1 MIDNHSEL
9 SLDRGVKNHFS
20 ISIFSLLVY
29 LSLIFLV
36 GLVAV
41 GQSLSSWQKDIFG
54 HLTLQI
60 LPDFQESYTLDQ
72 IKNNLETETDKTLKI
87 VSNYPGISSVNVI
100 DDEGARK
107 LISPWVDVENFSQEI
122 VLPVIIDLNIDPH
135 FNFSLEE
142 LKYELGKNV
151 NGVELI
157 EDTAWLQQL
166 SKVGDIYKLISFVIL
181 VFILF
186 VSGVTIYFLTTSS
199 LMVNEKIIELLYL
212 FGAQDS
218 FIIQRFR
225 RQNFKDVIKGV
236 FLGYSFFILS
246 CLPFYFLAK

>member
-72 IKNNLETETDKTLKI
+72 IKNNLDVIL
-87 VSNYPGISSVNVI
+87 NDVNS
-100 DDEGARK
+100 RK
-107 LISPWVDVENFSQEI
+107 NMVKMNTIIHGNGSK
-122 VLPVIIDLNIDPH
+122 VIINEI
-135 FNFSLEE
+135 
-142 LKYELGKNV
+142 LKYE
-151 NGVELI
+151 
-157 EDTAWLQQL
+157 
-166 SKVGDIYKLISFVIL
+166 
-181 VFILF
+181 
-186 VSGVTIYFLTTSS
+186 
-199 LMVNEKIIELLYL
+199 KIIKNK
-212 FGAQDS
+212 S
-218 FIIQRFR
+218 IKIQ
-225 RQNFKDVIKGV
+225 
-236 FLGYSFFILS
+236 
-246 CLPFYFLAK
+246 